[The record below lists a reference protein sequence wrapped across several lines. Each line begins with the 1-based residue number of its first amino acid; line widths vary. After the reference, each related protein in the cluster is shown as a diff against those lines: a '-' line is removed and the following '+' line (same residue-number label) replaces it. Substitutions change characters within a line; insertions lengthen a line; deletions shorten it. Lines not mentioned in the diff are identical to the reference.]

1 VLSALFR
8 SRHFYDT
15 LSQGCQIKSPVDQ
28 VVGLCRE
35 FDIAFPPTDYVA
47 QYVHWNYVRNW
58 AAQIQ
63 QNIGDP
69 PDISGWKAY
78 YQTPNYYGIWINSD
92 TYPKRNQFQDTLIM
106 TGYTANSHKI
116 MIDPVAYAKTFP
128 NPGDPNM
135 LISDIVGHLLRLP
148 LSSTLR
154 NQLKKDILLSGQDQD
169 YYWTNAWTAHVG
181 SPTDMGAL
189 RTVQKRLQDLVK
201 YIMNLPEYQLA

>member
-1 VLSALFR
+1 MV
-8 SRHFYDT
+8 
-15 LSQGCQIKSPVDQ
+15 
-28 VVGLCRE
+28 
-35 FDIAFPPTDYVA
+35 
-47 QYVHWNYVRNW
+47 
-58 AAQIQ
+58 
-63 QNIGDP
+63 
-69 PDISGWKAY
+69 
-78 YQTPNYYGIWINSD
+78 
-92 TYPKRNQFQDTLIM
+92 
-106 TGYTANSHKI
+106 
-116 MIDPVAYAKTFP
+116 DPVAYAKSFP